1 MHLRKFNLVL
11 LIYHAILQKLLD
23 HFPGQLITVELP
35 KLPRPEI
42 GKVSPSE
49 VFGKQVVFHPVT
61 ESPKDS
67 MPISEIIKRIQRH
80 ILEQRIRI
88 HDFFKV
94 DSIYLQSSCCKIII
108 VSLI

>member
-11 LIYHAILQKLLD
+11 VIYHAILQELLD
-23 HFPGQLITVELP
+23 DFPGRVITVGLP

-42 GKVSPSE
+42 GKVSPSD

-61 ESPKDS
+61 QPSKDP
-67 MPISEIIKRIQRH
+67 MPMLEIIKRIQRH

-88 HDFFKV
+88 HEFFKV
-94 DSIYLQSSCCKIII
+94 DNIYLQSSCCKIITQS
-108 VSLI
+108 V

>member
-1 MHLRKFNLVL
+1 MHLWKFNLVL
-11 LIYHAILQKLLD
+11 VIHHAVLQELLD

-42 GKVSPSE
+42 GKVLPSE
-49 VFGKQVVFHPVT
+49 VFGKQVVFHPVM
-61 ESPKDS
+61 ESPKEA
-67 MPISEIIKRIQRH
+67 MPMLEIIRRIQRH

-94 DSIYLQSSCCKIII
+94 DSTYLQSSCCKMITQL
-108 VSLI
+108 V